1 MVVVRF
7 GERCEVI
14 IDEEVKDLKIS
25 DGKMAIV
32 KLIFDEE
39 MEFRSHPS

>member
-7 GERCEVI
+7 GERCEAI

-25 DGKMAIV
+25 DGNSEAGI
-32 KLIFDEE
+32 
-39 MEFRSHPS
+39 R